1 MDISGCERSYPQN
14 AHSLKNSGRAQCSPR
29 VMNPAM
35 NPYSNPAGHPASNTA
50 APNGCPPRAA
60 QGVNQPGAQNTGIQN
75 TGVQNTRAHSLPAL
89 LIPEDYR
96 ARAVALHARELILRS
111 PQMSAI
117 ALGGFSAGFSA
128 GPSNGFSAGLEKTV
142 EKAGE
147 RPPTE
152 GVVAAGSANAASA
165 AGGGLLQESQPL
177 REILENAVD
186 EAICAID
193 GGRQGNARGHAW
205 GNASAEGADA
215 DGTNVTKPRKFRT
228 KTVQPAPTSWSYPSV
243 EYVPVNRQ
251 TALRYLAAELYGL
264 GVLDL
269 LLDEGQRAGTITDIY
284 VNSPCDIWVGINGT
298 TRPVALSLGNE
309 RRVRDLAERLIR
321 RHGGQL
327 DAAHP
332 AADISDEHGRR
343 IHAIIPPLSERTR
356 LSVRLPARE
365 HPTLAQLQAAGLC
378 DESTAAYLR
387 RMIAERRGF
396 LISGGTG
403 TGKTT
408 LLNALLGLCTPQERL
423 ILLEDTPELTPQ
435 HEQVIA
441 LKTRA
446 ANSEGAGEIG
456 LGELIVQALR
466 MGPDRLVVGECRGAE
481 VVHLLTAM
489 NTGHRGAGTTLHANS
504 AQAVPLRLC
513 ALGAL
518 AGLDSRTVALHTATA
533 FERIIHLEHRDG
545 RRRIEGIY
553 SLHPATQGSEEYL
566 QVRRISTGSEVG
578 Y

>member
-1 MDISGCERSYPQN
+1 
-14 AHSLKNSGRAQCSPR
+14 
-29 VMNPAM
+29 MNPAM
-35 NPYSNPAGHPASNTA
+35 NPSSNPAGHPANNPGS
-50 APNGCPPRAA
+50 PNGCPPRAA
-60 QGVNQPGAQNTGIQN
+60 QGANQPGAQNTG
-75 TGVQNTRAHSLPAL
+75 VQNTRTHSLPAL

-117 ALGGFSAGFSA
+117 ALGGFSGGFSG
-128 GPSNGFSAGLEKTV
+128 GPSNGFSAGV

-147 RPPTE
+147 QPPAE
-152 GVVAAGSANAASA
+152 SVVAAGGANTARAG
-165 AGGGLLQESQPL
+165 GGGLLQEAQPL

-186 EAICAID
+186 EAICTID
-193 GGRQGNARGHAW
+193 GGHLGNTNG
-205 GNASAEGADA
+205 EGTGP
-215 DGTNVTKPRKFRT
+215 DGTNVTKPRKFRA
-228 KTVQPAPTSWSYPSV
+228 KTAPPAPASWSYPSV

-251 TALRYLAAELYGL
+251 TVLRYLAAELYGL
-264 GVLDL
+264 GALDL

-327 DAAHP
+327 DDAHP

-365 HPTLAQLQAAGLC
+365 RPTLAQLQAAGLC
-378 DESTAAYLR
+378 DEATAAYLR

-423 ILLEDTPELTPQ
+423 ILLEDTPELAPQ

-553 SLHPATQGSEEYL
+553 SLQPARQGSEEYL
-566 QVRRISTGSEVG
+566 RVRRISTGSEVG

>member
-1 MDISGCERSYPQN
+1 
-14 AHSLKNSGRAQCSPR
+14 
-29 VMNPAM
+29 MNPT
-35 NPYSNPAGHPASNTA
+35 SNPASNTGN
-50 APNGCPPRAA
+50 PNGYPTRTAQSLNTQSPSTQA
-60 QGVNQPGAQNTGIQN
+60 QGKNAPGMKAPGTKALGTPSAQHMG
-75 TGVQNTRAHSLPAL
+75 ALPAL

-117 ALGGFSAGFSA
+117 ALNGFSGGFGAGFGSGFGTGVSAGF
-128 GPSNGFSAGLEKTV
+128 EKT
-142 EKAGE
+142 EE
-147 RPPTE
+147 RPPAE
-152 GVVAAGSANAASA
+152 GVAAAGSANVASA
-165 AGGGLLQESQPL
+165 AGGELLQDSQPL

-186 EAICAID
+186 EAIYAID
-193 GGRQGNARGHAW
+193 GGCQGNAW
-205 GNASAEGADA
+205 GNANAEGTGV
-215 DGTNVTKPRKFRT
+215 DGTNVTKPRKFRA
-228 KTVQPAPTSWSYPSV
+228 KTAPPAPASWSYPSV

-284 VNSPCDIWVGINGT
+284 VNSPCDIWAGINGT

-365 HPTLAQLQAAGLC
+365 RPTLAQLQASGLC
-378 DESTAAYLR
+378 DEATAAYLR

-423 ILLEDTPELTPQ
+423 ILLEDTPELAPQ

-441 LKTRA
+441 LKTRV

-545 RRRIEGIY
+545 RRRIEGVY

-566 QVRRISTGSEVG
+566 QVRCISTGSEVG

>member
-1 MDISGCERSYPQN
+1 
-14 AHSLKNSGRAQCSPR
+14 
-29 VMNPAM
+29 MNPS
-35 NPYSNPAGHPASNTA
+35 SNPAGHTA
-50 APNGCPPRAA
+50 TPNGYPPRTA
-60 QGVNQPGAQNTGIQN
+60 QSPTTYAPD
-75 TGVQNTRAHSLPAL
+75 TRAHSLPAL

-96 ARAVALHARELILRS
+96 ARAVALHARELILCS

-117 ALGGFSAGFSA
+117 ALGGFSGGFSAGFSA
-128 GPSNGFSAGLEKTV
+128 GVEKTV

-147 RPPTE
+147 RPSVE
-152 GVVAAGSANAASA
+152 GMVAAGSANAASA

-186 EAICAID
+186 EAICVID
-193 GGRQGNARGHAW
+193 GGRQGNAW
-205 GNASAEGADA
+205 GNASAEGTGA
-215 DGTNVTKPRKFRT
+215 DGTNVTKPRKFRA
-228 KTVQPAPTSWSYPSV
+228 KTAPPASWSYPSV

-264 GVLDL
+264 GALDL

-365 HPTLAQLQAAGLC
+365 RPTLAQLQAAGLC
-378 DESTAAYLR
+378 DEATAAYLR

-423 ILLEDTPELTPQ
+423 ILLEDTPELAPQ

-566 QVRRISTGSEVG
+566 QVRCISTGSEVG

>member
-1 MDISGCERSYPQN
+1 
-14 AHSLKNSGRAQCSPR
+14 
-29 VMNPAM
+29 MNPT
-35 NPYSNPAGHPASNTA
+35 SNPASNTGS
-50 APNGCPPRAA
+50 PNGYPTSAVQNLSTQSPSTQA
-60 QGVNQPGAQNTGIQN
+60 QGANQSGAQNTG
-75 TGVQNTRAHSLPAL
+75 AHSLPAL

-117 ALGGFSAGFSA
+117 ALGGFSGGF
-128 GPSNGFSAGLEKTV
+128 NGGF

-147 RPPTE
+147 RPPAE
-152 GVVAAGSANAASA
+152 GATAAHSANT
-165 AGGGLLQESQPL
+165 AGGGSLQESQPL
-177 REILENAVD
+177 REVLENAVD

-193 GGRQGNARGHAW
+193 GGCAGNALGNAL
-205 GNASAEGADA
+205 GNASAA
-215 DGTNVTKPRKFRT
+215 GTNAAKPRKFRA
-228 KTVQPAPTSWSYPSV
+228 KTAPPAPASWSYPSV

-264 GVLDL
+264 GALDL
-269 LLDEGQRAGTITDIY
+269 LLDEGQRFGTITDIY

-321 RHGGQL
+321 RYGGQL

-332 AADISDEHGRR
+332 AADVSDEHGRR

-365 HPTLAQLQAAGLC
+365 RPTLAQLQAAGLC
-378 DESTAAYLR
+378 DEATAAYLR

-423 ILLEDTPELTPQ
+423 ILLEDTPELAPQ

-533 FERIIHLEHRDG
+533 FERIIHLEHREG

-553 SLHPATQGSEEYL
+553 SLHPAVEGSEEYL
-566 QVRRISTGSEVG
+566 QVRRISTEPNVG

>member
-1 MDISGCERSYPQN
+1 
-14 AHSLKNSGRAQCSPR
+14 
-29 VMNPAM
+29 MNPS
-35 NPYSNPAGHPASNTA
+35 NNPASYIASNTA
-50 APNGCPPRAA
+50 NPNGYPTRTA
-60 QGVNQPGAQNTGIQN
+60 QSPSTYAPD
-75 TGVQNTRAHSLPAL
+75 TRAHSLPAL

-117 ALGGFSAGFSA
+117 ALGGFSAGFGGGFGA
-128 GPSNGFSAGLEKTV
+128 GV
-142 EKAGE
+142 EKVGE
-147 RPPTE
+147 RPPVE
-152 GVVAAGSANAASA
+152 GGTAAGSANTASA

-193 GGRQGNARGHAW
+193 GGYP
-205 GNASAEGADA
+205 GNASAAGA
-215 DGTNVTKPRKFRT
+215 GVVKPRKFRN
-228 KTVQPAPTSWSYPSV
+228 KTVQPATASWSYPSV

-251 TALRYLAAELYGL
+251 TALCYLAAELYGL
-264 GVLDL
+264 GALDL

-309 RRVRDLAERLIR
+309 RHVRDLAERLIR

-365 HPTLAQLQAAGLC
+365 RPTLAQLQAAGLC
-378 DESTAAYLR
+378 DEATAAYLR

-423 ILLEDTPELTPQ
+423 ILLEDTPELAPQ

-553 SLHPATQGSEEYL
+553 SLHSAVEGSEEYL

>member
-1 MDISGCERSYPQN
+1 
-14 AHSLKNSGRAQCSPR
+14 
-29 VMNPAM
+29 MNPT
-35 NPYSNPAGHPASNTA
+35 SNPAGQLASNTA
-50 APNGCPPRAA
+50 TPTGYPPRTA
-60 QGVNQPGAQNTGIQN
+60 QSTNQPSAQNMGAQHT
-75 TGVQNTRAHSLPAL
+75 HSLPAL

-96 ARAVALHARELILRS
+96 ARAVALHARELILQS
-111 PQMSAI
+111 PQMSTI
-117 ALGGFSAGFSA
+117 ALGGFSSGF
-128 GPSNGFSAGLEKTV
+128 GGRFGNGFSAGAEKM
-142 EKAGE
+142 GE

-152 GVVAAGSANAASA
+152 GAD
-165 AGGGLLQESQPL
+165 AGGNGLFQESQPL

-193 GGRQGNARGHAW
+193 GGYLGNT
-205 GNASAEGADA
+205 SAEGA
-215 DGTNVTKPRKFRT
+215 GVVKTRKFRAQT
-228 KTVQPAPTSWSYPSV
+228 MQPAPSSWSYPSV

-264 GVLDL
+264 GAFDL

-309 RRVRDLAERLIR
+309 RRVRDLAERLVR
-321 RHGGQL
+321 RRGGQL

-365 HPTLAQLQAAGLC
+365 RPTLAQLQAAGLC
-378 DESTAAYLR
+378 DEATAAYLR

-423 ILLEDTPELTPQ
+423 ILLEDTPELAPQ

-553 SLHPATQGSEEYL
+553 SLHPAVEGSEEYL
-566 QVRRISTGSEVG
+566 QVRRISAGADVG

>member
-1 MDISGCERSYPQN
+1 
-14 AHSLKNSGRAQCSPR
+14 
-29 VMNPAM
+29 MNPTM
-35 NPYSNPAGHPASNTA
+35 NPSNNPAGHPANNPAGHPVNNPGS
-50 APNGCPPRAA
+50 PNGCPPRAA
-60 QGVNQPGAQNTGIQN
+60 QGVNQPGAQNTGVQN
-75 TGVQNTRAHSLPAL
+75 TGAHSLPAL

-117 ALGGFSAGFSA
+117 ALNGFSGGFSGGFGAGVETAAERAPA
-128 GPSNGFSAGLEKTV
+128 GGATV
-142 EKAGE
+142 
-147 RPPTE
+147 
-152 GVVAAGSANAASA
+152 AGSANTASA
-165 AGGGLLQESQPL
+165 ADGGLLQESQPL

-186 EAICAID
+186 EAIYAID
-193 GGRQGNARGHAW
+193 GGCQGNAW
-205 GNASAEGADA
+205 GNANAEGTGA
-215 DGTNVTKPRKFRT
+215 DGSNAAKLRKFRA
-228 KTVQPAPTSWSYPSV
+228 KAAPSAPASWSYPSV
-243 EYVPVNRQ
+243 EYVPVNWQ

-264 GVLDL
+264 GALDL

-327 DAAHP
+327 DAVHP

-365 HPTLAQLQAAGLC
+365 RPTLAQLQAAGLC
-378 DESTAAYLR
+378 DDATAAYLR

-408 LLNALLGLCTPQERL
+408 LLNALLGLCSPQERL
-423 ILLEDTPELTPQ
+423 ILLEDTPELAPQ

-566 QVRRISTGSEVG
+566 QVRRISTGSDVG

>member
-1 MDISGCERSYPQN
+1 
-14 AHSLKNSGRAQCSPR
+14 
-29 VMNPAM
+29 MNPT
-35 NPYSNPAGHPASNTA
+35 SNPASNTGS
-50 APNGCPPRAA
+50 PNGYPTRAVQNLSTQNPNAQA
-60 QGVNQPGAQNTGIQN
+60 QGVNQPSMSQPGAQNACAQNTG
-75 TGVQNTRAHSLPAL
+75 AHSLPAL

-117 ALGGFSAGFSA
+117 VL
-128 GPSNGFSAGLEKTV
+128 NGFSGGFGGGLSGGFGAGF
-142 EKAGE
+142 EKAEE
-147 RPPTE
+147 RAPAE
-152 GVVAAGSANAASA
+152 GAIAAGSANTASA
-165 AGGGLLQESQPL
+165 ADGGLLQESQPL

-186 EAICAID
+186 EAIYAID
-193 GGRQGNARGHAW
+193 GGCQGNAW
-205 GNASAEGADA
+205 GNANAEGTGA
-215 DGTNVTKPRKFRT
+215 DGSNAAKLRKFRA
-228 KTVQPAPTSWSYPSV
+228 KAAPSAPASWSYPSV

-264 GVLDL
+264 GALDL
-269 LLDEGQRAGTITDIY
+269 LLDEGQRSGTITDIY

-332 AADISDEHGRR
+332 AADISDEYGRR

-356 LSVRLPARE
+356 LSVRLPSRE
-365 HPTLAQLQAAGLC
+365 RPTLAQLQVAGLC
-378 DESTAAYLR
+378 DEATAAYLR

-408 LLNALLGLCTPQERL
+408 LLNALLGLCKPQERL
-423 ILLEDTPELTPQ
+423 ILLEDTPELAPQ
-435 HEQVIA
+435 HEQVVA

-566 QVRRISTGSEVG
+566 QVRCISTGSDVG

>member
-1 MDISGCERSYPQN
+1 MDISGCARSYPQN
-14 AHSLKNSGRAQCSPR
+14 AHSLKNLGWAQCSPR
-29 VMNPAM
+29 AM
-35 NPYSNPAGHPASNTA
+35 NPTSNPAN
-50 APNGCPPRAA
+50 PNGYPTRTA
-60 QGVNQPGAQNTGIQN
+60 QSPSTYAPD
-75 TGVQNTRAHSLPAL
+75 TRAHSLPAL

-117 ALGGFSAGFSA
+117 ALGGFGGGFSA
-128 GPSNGFSAGLEKTV
+128 RVSVGFGGGFGNGFSAGV
-142 EKAGE
+142 EKPGEAGE
-147 RPPTE
+147 RPPAE
-152 GVVAAGSANAASA
+152 GTTA

-193 GGRQGNARGHAW
+193 GGCQGNAW
-205 GNASAEGADA
+205 GNASAEGAGT
-215 DGTNVTKPRKFRT
+215 DGTNVTKPRRFRA
-228 KTVQPAPTSWSYPSV
+228 KTAHPVPASWSYPSV

-264 GVLDL
+264 GALDL

-365 HPTLAQLQAAGLC
+365 RPTLAQLQAAGLC
-378 DESTAAYLR
+378 DEATAAYLR

-423 ILLEDTPELTPQ
+423 ILLEDTPELAPQ

-545 RRRIEGIY
+545 RRRIEGVY
-553 SLHPATQGSEEYL
+553 SLHPTVEGSEEYL
-566 QVRRISTGSEVG
+566 QVRRISVGSEVG

>member
-1 MDISGCERSYPQN
+1 
-14 AHSLKNSGRAQCSPR
+14 
-29 VMNPAM
+29 MNPT
-35 NPYSNPAGHPASNTA
+35 SNPASNTGS
-50 APNGCPPRAA
+50 PNGYPTSAVQNLSTQSPSTQA
-60 QGVNQPGAQNTGIQN
+60 QGANQSGAQN
-75 TGVQNTRAHSLPAL
+75 TGVQNTSAHSLPAL

-111 PQMSAI
+111 PQMSAT
-117 ALGGFSAGFSA
+117 ALGGFSGGF
-128 GPSNGFSAGLEKTV
+128 GGGLNAEFERV
-142 EKAGE
+142 GE
-147 RPPTE
+147 RAPAE
-152 GVVAAGSANAASA
+152 GATGAGSAAPAGSANTASA
-165 AGGGLLQESQPL
+165 ASGGLLQESQPL

-193 GGRQGNARGHAW
+193 GGCPGNALGNAL
-205 GNASAEGADA
+205 GNASA
-215 DGTNVTKPRKFRT
+215 DGTNAAKHRKFRA
-228 KTVQPAPTSWSYPSV
+228 KTALPAPASWSYPSV

-264 GVLDL
+264 GALDL
-269 LLDEGQRAGTITDIY
+269 LLDEGQRSGTITDIY
-284 VNSPCDIWVGINGT
+284 VNSPCDIWAGINGT

-365 HPTLAQLQAAGLC
+365 RPTLAQLQATGLC
-378 DESTAAYLR
+378 NEATAAYLR

-423 ILLEDTPELTPQ
+423 ILLEDTPELAPQ

-545 RRRIEGIY
+545 RRCIEGIY
-553 SLHPATQGSEEYL
+553 SLHPAVEGSEEYL
-566 QVRRISTGSEVG
+566 QVRRISTGSDVG

>member
-1 MDISGCERSYPQN
+1 
-14 AHSLKNSGRAQCSPR
+14 
-29 VMNPAM
+29 MNPS
-35 NPYSNPAGHPASNTA
+35 NNPAGHPANNPGS
-50 APNGCPPRAA
+50 PNGYPTRAVQNLSTQNPNAQA
-60 QGVNQPGAQNTGIQN
+60 QGANQPSMSQPGAQNACAQN
-75 TGVQNTRAHSLPAL
+75 TGAHSLPAL

-117 ALGGFSAGFSA
+117 ALNGFSGGFGAGFGSGFGTGVSAGF
-128 GPSNGFSAGLEKTV
+128 EKT
-142 EKAGE
+142 EE
-147 RPPTE
+147 RPPAE
-152 GVVAAGSANAASA
+152 GVAAAGSANVASA
-165 AGGGLLQESQPL
+165 AGGELLQDSQPL

-186 EAICAID
+186 EAIYAID
-193 GGRQGNARGHAW
+193 GGCQGNAW
-205 GNASAEGADA
+205 GNANAEGTGV
-215 DGTNVTKPRKFRT
+215 DGTNVTKLRKFRA
-228 KTVQPAPTSWSYPSV
+228 KTAPPAPASWSYPSV

-264 GVLDL
+264 GALDL

-365 HPTLAQLQAAGLC
+365 RPTLAQLQAAGLC
-378 DESTAAYLR
+378 DEATAAYLR

-423 ILLEDTPELTPQ
+423 ILLEDTPELAPQ

-533 FERIIHLEHRDG
+533 FERIIHLEHREG

-566 QVRRISTGSEVG
+566 QVRRISTESDVG

>member
-1 MDISGCERSYPQN
+1 
-14 AHSLKNSGRAQCSPR
+14 
-29 VMNPAM
+29 MNPAM
-35 NPYSNPAGHPASNTA
+35 NPSNNPGS
-50 APNGCPPRAA
+50 PNGCPPRAV
-60 QGVNQPGAQNTGIQN
+60 QGVNQPGAQNTG
-75 TGVQNTRAHSLPAL
+75 VQNTRTHSLPAL

-111 PQMSAI
+111 PQMSAT
-117 ALGGFSAGFSA
+117 AL
-128 GPSNGFSAGLEKTV
+128 NGFSGGFGGGLNAEFERV
-142 EKAGE
+142 GE
-147 RPPTE
+147 RTPAE
-152 GVVAAGSANAASA
+152 GAIAAGSAAPAGSANTASA
-165 AGGGLLQESQPL
+165 ADGGLLQESQPL

-193 GGRQGNARGHAW
+193 GGHLGNT
-205 GNASAEGADA
+205 NAEGTGAG
-215 DGTNVTKPRKFRT
+215 GTNVMKPRKFRT
-228 KTVQPAPTSWSYPSV
+228 KTVQPAPASWSYPSV

-264 GVLDL
+264 GALDL

-365 HPTLAQLQAAGLC
+365 RPTLAQLQAAGLC
-378 DESTAAYLR
+378 DEATAAYLR

-423 ILLEDTPELTPQ
+423 ILLEDTPELAPQ

-566 QVRRISTGSEVG
+566 QVRRISVESNVG

>member
-1 MDISGCERSYPQN
+1 
-14 AHSLKNSGRAQCSPR
+14 
-29 VMNPAM
+29 MNPAM

-75 TGVQNTRAHSLPAL
+75 TDVQNTRAHSLPAL

-152 GVVAAGSANAASA
+152 GVVAAGGANAVSA

-193 GGRQGNARGHAW
+193 GGCQGNAW

-264 GVLDL
+264 GALDL

-365 HPTLAQLQAAGLC
+365 RPTLAQLQTAGLC
-378 DESTAAYLR
+378 DEATAAYLR

-423 ILLEDTPELTPQ
+423 ILLEDTPELAPQ

-545 RRRIEGIY
+545 RRCIEGIY

>member
-1 MDISGCERSYPQN
+1 
-14 AHSLKNSGRAQCSPR
+14 
-29 VMNPAM
+29 MNPT
-35 NPYSNPAGHPASNTA
+35 SNSAN
-50 APNGCPPRAA
+50 PNGYPTRTAQSLNTQSPSTQA
-60 QGVNQPGAQNTGIQN
+60 QGVNQPSMSQSGAQNA
-75 TGVQNTRAHSLPAL
+75 GVQNTRAHSLPAL

-117 ALGGFSAGFSA
+117 AL
-128 GPSNGFSAGLEKTV
+128 NGFSGGFGGGFETAE
-142 EKAGE
+142 E
-147 RPPTE
+147 RPPAE
-152 GVVAAGSANAASA
+152 GATGAGSAAAAGNVNAASA
-165 AGGGLLQESQPL
+165 ELFQGSQPL

-193 GGRQGNARGHAW
+193 GGCSGNALGNAL
-205 GNASAEGADA
+205 GNASAEGVSTA
-215 DGTNVTKPRKFRT
+215 GTNVVKPRKFRA
-228 KTVQPAPTSWSYPSV
+228 KTALPAPASWSYPSV

-264 GVLDL
+264 GALDL
-269 LLDEGQRAGTITDIY
+269 LLDEGQRAGTISDIY

-298 TRPVALSLGNE
+298 TRLVALSLGNE

-321 RHGGQL
+321 RYGGQL

-365 HPTLAQLQAAGLC
+365 RPTLVQLQAAGLC
-378 DESTAAYLR
+378 DEATAAYLR

-408 LLNALLGLCTPQERL
+408 LLNALLGLCAPQERL
-423 ILLEDTPELTPQ
+423 ILLEDTAELAPQ

-504 AQAVPLRLC
+504 AQAVPLRLF

-553 SLHPATQGSEEYL
+553 SLHPAVEGNEEYL
-566 QVRRISTGSEVG
+566 QVRRISTEPNVG

>member
-1 MDISGCERSYPQN
+1 MDISGCTRSYPQN
-14 AHSLKNSGRAQCSPR
+14 AHSLKSSGWVQCSPR
-29 VMNPAM
+29 AMNPAM
-35 NPYSNPAGHPASNTA
+35 NPSSNPAGHPANNPGS
-50 APNGCPPRAA
+50 PNGCPPRAA
-60 QGVNQPGAQNTGIQN
+60 QGANQPGAQNTG
-75 TGVQNTRAHSLPAL
+75 VQNTRTHSLPAL

-117 ALGGFSAGFSA
+117 ALGGFSGGFSV
-128 GPSNGFSAGLEKTV
+128 GL

-147 RPPTE
+147 RPSVE
-152 GVVAAGSANAASA
+152 GMVAAGSANTASA
-165 AGGGLLQESQPL
+165 AGSGLLQESQPL

-186 EAICAID
+186 EAICTID
-193 GGRQGNARGHAW
+193 GGYQGNTW
-205 GNASAEGADA
+205 GNASAEGTGA
-215 DGTNVTKPRKFRT
+215 DGTNATKPRKFRT

-264 GVLDL
+264 GALDL

-284 VNSPCDIWVGINGT
+284 VNSPCDIWAGINGT

-365 HPTLAQLQAAGLC
+365 RPTLAQLQAAGLC
-378 DESTAAYLR
+378 DEATAAYLR

-423 ILLEDTPELTPQ
+423 ILLEDTPELAPQ

-545 RRRIEGIY
+545 RRRIEGVY
-553 SLHPATQGSEEYL
+553 SLHPAVEGSEEYL
-566 QVRRISTGSEVG
+566 QVRRISVGSEVG

>member
-1 MDISGCERSYPQN
+1 
-14 AHSLKNSGRAQCSPR
+14 
-29 VMNPAM
+29 MNPS
-35 NPYSNPAGHPASNTA
+35 NNPATNA
-50 APNGCPPRAA
+50 ANPNGYPTRTA
-60 QGVNQPGAQNTGIQN
+60 QSPTAQSLSTYAPD
-75 TGVQNTRAHSLPAL
+75 TRAHSLPAL

-111 PQMSAI
+111 PWMSAI
-117 ALGGFSAGFSA
+117 ALGGFGGGFSARFSVGFGGGFGGELSGGFSA
-128 GPSNGFSAGLEKTV
+128 GVEKTV
-142 EKAGE
+142 EKVGE
-147 RPPTE
+147 RPPAE
-152 GVVAAGSANAASA
+152 GGTAASA

-193 GGRQGNARGHAW
+193 GGQP
-205 GNASAEGADA
+205 GNASAAGVGVA
-215 DGTNVTKPRKFRT
+215 KPRRFRA
-228 KTVQPAPTSWSYPSV
+228 KTVQPAPASWSYPSV

-264 GVLDL
+264 GALDL
-269 LLDEGQRAGTITDIY
+269 LLDEGQRAGSITDIY

-298 TRPVALSLGNE
+298 VRPVALSLGNE

-365 HPTLAQLQAAGLC
+365 RPTLAQLQAAGLC
-378 DESTAAYLR
+378 DEATAAYLR

-423 ILLEDTPELTPQ
+423 ILLEDTPELAPQ
-435 HEQVIA
+435 HEQVIP

-545 RRRIEGIY
+545 RRRIEGVY
-553 SLHPATQGSEEYL
+553 SLHPAVEGSEEYL

>member
-1 MDISGCERSYPQN
+1 
-14 AHSLKNSGRAQCSPR
+14 
-29 VMNPAM
+29 MNLT
-35 NPYSNPAGHPASNTA
+35 SNPTSDTA
-50 APNGCPPRAA
+50 NPNGYPTRAA
-60 QGVNQPGAQNTGIQN
+60 QNSTTYAQSPTAYAPD
-75 TGVQNTRAHSLPAL
+75 TRAHTLPAL

-117 ALGGFSAGFSA
+117 ALGGFSGSFSAGFSVGSGGGFGA
-128 GPSNGFSAGLEKTV
+128 GV
-142 EKAGE
+142 EKPGEAGE
-147 RPPTE
+147 RPPAE
-152 GVVAAGSANAASA
+152 GTTAAGSTNTSST
-165 AGGGLLQESQPL
+165 AGSGLLQESQPL

-193 GGRQGNARGHAW
+193 GGHP
-205 GNASAEGADA
+205 GNASVA
-215 DGTNVTKPRKFRT
+215 GTGVVKPRRFRA
-228 KTVQPAPTSWSYPSV
+228 KMAQPTPASWSYPSV

-264 GVLDL
+264 GALDL

-298 TRPVALSLGNE
+298 VRPVALSLGNE

-365 HPTLAQLQAAGLC
+365 RPTLAQLQAAGLC
-378 DESTAAYLR
+378 DEATAAYLR

-423 ILLEDTPELTPQ
+423 ILLEDTPELAPQ

-553 SLHPATQGSEEYL
+553 SLHPATQGSEKYL
-566 QVRRISTGSEVG
+566 QVRRISVESNVG

>member
-1 MDISGCERSYPQN
+1 
-14 AHSLKNSGRAQCSPR
+14 
-29 VMNPAM
+29 MNPT
-35 NPYSNPAGHPASNTA
+35 SNPASNTGN
-50 APNGCPPRAA
+50 PNGYPTRTAQSLNTQSPSTQA
-60 QGVNQPGAQNTGIQN
+60 QGKNAPGMKAPGTKALGTPSAQHMG
-75 TGVQNTRAHSLPAL
+75 ALPAL

-117 ALGGFSAGFSA
+117 ALNGFSGGFGAGFGSGFGTGVSAGF
-128 GPSNGFSAGLEKTV
+128 EKT
-142 EKAGE
+142 EE
-147 RPPTE
+147 RPPAE
-152 GVVAAGSANAASA
+152 GVAAAGSANVASA
-165 AGGGLLQESQPL
+165 AGGELLQDSQPL

-186 EAICAID
+186 EAIYAID
-193 GGRQGNARGHAW
+193 GGCQGNAW
-205 GNASAEGADA
+205 GNANAEGTGV
-215 DGTNVTKPRKFRT
+215 DGTNVTKPRKFRA
-228 KTVQPAPTSWSYPSV
+228 KTAPPAPASWSYPSV

-284 VNSPCDIWVGINGT
+284 VNSPCDIWAGINGT

-365 HPTLAQLQAAGLC
+365 RPTLAQLQAAGLC
-378 DESTAAYLR
+378 DEATAAYLR

-423 ILLEDTPELTPQ
+423 ILLEDTPELAPQ

-545 RRRIEGIY
+545 RRRIEGVY
-553 SLHPATQGSEEYL
+553 SLHPAVEGSEEYL
-566 QVRRISTGSEVG
+566 QVRRISVGSEVG

>member
-1 MDISGCERSYPQN
+1 
-14 AHSLKNSGRAQCSPR
+14 
-29 VMNPAM
+29 MNPT
-35 NPYSNPAGHPASNTA
+35 SNPVSNTGS
-50 APNGCPPRAA
+50 PNGCPTRTAQSLNTQSPSTQA
-60 QGVNQPGAQNTGIQN
+60 QGANRL
-75 TGVQNTRAHSLPAL
+75 GVQNTGAPNTGVHPLPAL

-117 ALGGFSAGFSA
+117 ALNGFSGGFGAGFGSGFGTGVSAGF
-128 GPSNGFSAGLEKTV
+128 EKT
-142 EKAGE
+142 EE
-147 RPPTE
+147 RPPAE
-152 GVVAAGSANAASA
+152 GAIAAGSANTASA
-165 AGGGLLQESQPL
+165 ADGGLLQEIQPL

-193 GGRQGNARGHAW
+193 GGYLEGARGHA
-205 GNASAEGADA
+205 SA
-215 DGTNVTKPRKFRT
+215 DGTNAAKPRKFRP
-228 KTVQPAPTSWSYPSV
+228 KTAPPAPASWSYPSV
-243 EYVPVNRQ
+243 EYMPVNRQ

-264 GVLDL
+264 GALDL

-321 RHGGQL
+321 RYGGQL

-365 HPTLAQLQAAGLC
+365 RPTLAQLQAAGLC
-378 DESTAAYLR
+378 DEATAAYLR
-387 RMIAERRGF
+387 RMMAERRGF

-423 ILLEDTPELTPQ
+423 ILLEDTPELAPQ

-553 SLHPATQGSEEYL
+553 SLHPAVEGSEEYL
-566 QVRRISTGSEVG
+566 QVRRISAESDVG

>member
-1 MDISGCERSYPQN
+1 
-14 AHSLKNSGRAQCSPR
+14 
-29 VMNPAM
+29 MNPS
-35 NPYSNPAGHPASNTA
+35 SNPAGHPANNPRN
-50 APNGCPPRAA
+50 PNGCSPRAA
-60 QGVNQPGAQNTGIQN
+60 QGANQPGAQNTGVQN
-75 TGVQNTRAHSLPAL
+75 TGAHSLPAL

-117 ALGGFSAGFSA
+117 ALGGFSGGFSAGFSG
-128 GPSNGFSAGLEKTV
+128 GPSNGFSAGV

-147 RPPTE
+147 RPPAE

-193 GGRQGNARGHAW
+193 GGCQGNAW
-205 GNASAEGADA
+205 GNTNAEGTGADR
-215 DGTNVTKPRKFRT
+215 TNVTKPRKFRT
-228 KTVQPAPTSWSYPSV
+228 KTVQPAPASWSYPSV

-264 GVLDL
+264 GALGL

-365 HPTLAQLQAAGLC
+365 RPTLAQLQAAGLC
-378 DESTAAYLR
+378 DEATAAYLR

-423 ILLEDTPELTPQ
+423 ILLEDTPELAPQ

-533 FERIIHLEHRDG
+533 FECIIHLEHRDG

-553 SLHPATQGSEEYL
+553 SLHPAVEGSEEYL
-566 QVRRISTGSEVG
+566 QVRRISVGSEVG

>member
-1 MDISGCERSYPQN
+1 
-14 AHSLKNSGRAQCSPR
+14 
-29 VMNPAM
+29 MNPT
-35 NPYSNPAGHPASNTA
+35 SNPASNTGS
-50 APNGCPPRAA
+50 PNGYPTRTAQNPITQSPNAQA
-60 QGVNQPGAQNTGIQN
+60 QGMIQQSMNQPGAQNTG
-75 TGVQNTRAHSLPAL
+75 AHSLPAL

-117 ALGGFSAGFSA
+117 AL
-128 GPSNGFSAGLEKTV
+128 NGFSGGFGAGFGSGFGTGFEKT
-142 EKAGE
+142 EE
-147 RPPTE
+147 RAPAE
-152 GVVAAGSANAASA
+152 GATGVGNVNATSA
-165 AGGGLLQESQPL
+165 ANGGLLQESQPL
-177 REILENAVD
+177 REVLENAVD
-186 EAICAID
+186 EAIHAID
-193 GGRQGNARGHAW
+193 GGCSGNALGNALGHA
-205 GNASAEGADA
+205 SAT
-215 DGTNVTKPRKFRT
+215 GTNAVKYRKFLA
-228 KTVQPAPTSWSYPSV
+228 KTASPAPASWSYPSV

-264 GVLDL
+264 GALDL

-365 HPTLAQLQAAGLC
+365 RPTLAQLQTAGLC
-378 DESTAAYLR
+378 DEATAAYLR

-408 LLNALLGLCTPQERL
+408 LLNALLGLCAPQERL
-423 ILLEDTPELTPQ
+423 ILLEDTPELAPQ

-566 QVRRISTGSEVG
+566 QVRRISIESNVG

>member
-1 MDISGCERSYPQN
+1 
-14 AHSLKNSGRAQCSPR
+14 
-29 VMNPAM
+29 MNPS
-35 NPYSNPAGHPASNTA
+35 SNPAGHPANNPGN
-50 APNGCPPRAA
+50 PNGCSPRAA
-60 QGVNQPGAQNTGIQN
+60 QGANQPGAQNTGVQN
-75 TGVQNTRAHSLPAL
+75 TGAHSLPAL

-117 ALGGFSAGFSA
+117 ALGGFSGGFSA
-128 GPSNGFSAGLEKTV
+128 GFSGGPSNGSSAGF

-152 GVVAAGSANAASA
+152 GVAAAGSANTAST

-193 GGRQGNARGHAW
+193 GGCRGNARG
-205 GNASAEGADA
+205 NTNAEGTGADR
-215 DGTNVTKPRKFRT
+215 TNVVKPRKFRA
-228 KTVQPAPTSWSYPSV
+228 KTVQPAPASWSYPSV
-243 EYVPVNRQ
+243 EYMPVNRQ

-264 GVLDL
+264 GALDL

-284 VNSPCDIWVGINGT
+284 VNSPCDIWAGINGT

-327 DAAHP
+327 DTAHP

-365 HPTLAQLQAAGLC
+365 RPTLAQLQAAGLC
-378 DESTAAYLR
+378 DEATAAYLR

-423 ILLEDTPELTPQ
+423 ILLEDTPELAPQ

>member
-1 MDISGCERSYPQN
+1 MDISGCTRSYPQN
-14 AHSLKNSGRAQCSPR
+14 AHSLKSSGWVQCSPR
-29 VMNPAM
+29 AMNPAM
-35 NPYSNPAGHPASNTA
+35 NPSSNPAGHPANNPGS
-50 APNGCPPRAA
+50 PNGCPPRAA
-60 QGVNQPGAQNTGIQN
+60 QGANQPGAQNTG
-75 TGVQNTRAHSLPAL
+75 VQNTRTHSLPAL

-117 ALGGFSAGFSA
+117 ALGGFSGGFSV
-128 GPSNGFSAGLEKTV
+128 GL

-147 RPPTE
+147 RPSVE
-152 GVVAAGSANAASA
+152 GMVAAGSANTASA
-165 AGGGLLQESQPL
+165 AGSGLLQESQPL

-186 EAICAID
+186 EAICTID
-193 GGRQGNARGHAW
+193 GGYQGNTW
-205 GNASAEGADA
+205 GNASAEGTGA
-215 DGTNVTKPRKFRT
+215 DGTNATKPRKFRT

-264 GVLDL
+264 GALDL

-284 VNSPCDIWVGINGT
+284 VNSPCDIWAGINGT

-356 LSVRLPARE
+356 LSVRLPSRE
-365 HPTLAQLQAAGLC
+365 RPTLAQLQDAGLC
-378 DESTAAYLR
+378 DEATAAYLR

-423 ILLEDTPELTPQ
+423 ILLEDTPELAPQ

-533 FERIIHLEHRDG
+533 FECIIHLEHRDG
-545 RRRIEGIY
+545 HRRIEGIY
-553 SLHPATQGSEEYL
+553 SLHPAVEGSEEYL
-566 QVRRISTGSEVG
+566 QVRRISVGSEVG

>member
-1 MDISGCERSYPQN
+1 
-14 AHSLKNSGRAQCSPR
+14 
-29 VMNPAM
+29 MNPF
-35 NPYSNPAGHPASNTA
+35 NNPAGHPANNPGS
-50 APNGCPPRAA
+50 PNGCPPRAA
-60 QGVNQPGAQNTGIQN
+60 QGVNQSGAQNTGIQN

-117 ALGGFSAGFSA
+117 ALGGFSGGFSAGFSA
-128 GPSNGFSAGLEKTV
+128 GVEKTV

-147 RPPTE
+147 RPPAGDAT
-152 GVVAAGSANAASA
+152 VAGSANTASA

-186 EAICAID
+186 EAICVID
-193 GGRQGNARGHAW
+193 GGCPGNALGNAL
-205 GNASAEGADA
+205 GNASAEGVSTV
-215 DGTNVTKPRKFRT
+215 GTNVVKLRKFRA
-228 KTVQPAPTSWSYPSV
+228 KTVQPAPASWSYPSV

-251 TALRYLAAELYGL
+251 AALRYLAAELYGL
-264 GVLDL
+264 GALDL

-332 AADISDEHGRR
+332 AADISDEYGRR

-365 HPTLAQLQAAGLC
+365 RPTLAQLQAAGLC
-378 DESTAAYLR
+378 DEATAAYLH

-408 LLNALLGLCTPQERL
+408 LLNALLGLCAPQERL
-423 ILLEDTPELTPQ
+423 ILLEDTPELAPQ

-566 QVRRISTGSEVG
+566 QVRRISTEPNVG

>member
-1 MDISGCERSYPQN
+1 MDISGCARSYPQN
-14 AHSLKNSGRAQCSPR
+14 AHSLKNLGRAQCSPKT
-29 VMNPAM
+29 MNPT
-35 NPYSNPAGHPASNTA
+35 SNPTSNTA
-50 APNGCPPRAA
+50 NPSGYPTRATQNSTTYAQSPTANAPD
-60 QGVNQPGAQNTGIQN
+60 
-75 TGVQNTRAHSLPAL
+75 TRAHSLPAL

-96 ARAVALHARELILRS
+96 ARAVALHAREFILRS

-117 ALGGFSAGFSA
+117 ALGGFSGGFSA
-128 GPSNGFSAGLEKTV
+128 GFSVGSGGRFGAEV
-142 EKAGE
+142 EKSGQAGE
-147 RPPTE
+147 RLPAE
-152 GVVAAGSANAASA
+152 GTTAAGSADTASA

-177 REILENAVD
+177 REILENAV
-186 EAICAID
+186 EAAICAID
-193 GGRQGNARGHAW
+193 GGHPA
-205 GNASAEGADA
+205 NASEAGV
-215 DGTNVTKPRKFRT
+215 GVVKPRKIRA
-228 KTVQPAPTSWSYPSV
+228 KTVQPAPASWSYPSV

-251 TALRYLAAELYGL
+251 TALRYLVAELYGL
-264 GVLDL
+264 GALDL

-298 TRPVALSLGNE
+298 VRPVALSLGNE

-332 AADISDEHGRR
+332 AADISDEQSRR

-365 HPTLAQLQAAGLC
+365 RPTLAQLQATGLC
-378 DESTAAYLR
+378 DEATAAYLR

-423 ILLEDTPELTPQ
+423 ILLEDTPELAPQ

-553 SLHPATQGSEEYL
+553 SLHPAVEGSEEYL
-566 QVRRISTGSEVG
+566 QVRPISVGSDVG

>member
-1 MDISGCERSYPQN
+1 
-14 AHSLKNSGRAQCSPR
+14 
-29 VMNPAM
+29 MNHT
-35 NPYSNPAGHPASNTA
+35 SNPAGHLASNTA
-50 APNGCPPRAA
+50 TPTGYVPRAA
-60 QGVNQPGAQNTGIQN
+60 QGTNQPSAQNLGAQNVGAQHT
-75 TGVQNTRAHSLPAL
+75 HSQPAL

-96 ARAVALHARELILRS
+96 ARTVALHARELILRS

-117 ALGGFSAGFSA
+117 ALGGFSAGF
-128 GPSNGFSAGLEKTV
+128 GGGFGNGFGAGAGV
-142 EKAGE
+142 EKPGQVGE
-147 RPPTE
+147 RPLAE
-152 GVVAAGSANAASA
+152 GALAAGGAPTASA

-193 GGRQGNARGHAW
+193 GGYMGS
-205 GNASAEGADA
+205 ASAEGA
-215 DGTNVTKPRKFRT
+215 GVVKTRKFRAQ
-228 KTVQPAPTSWSYPSV
+228 TVQPAPASWSYPSV

-264 GVLDL
+264 GALDL
-269 LLDEGQRAGTITDIY
+269 LLDEGQHAGTITDIY
-284 VNSPCDIWVGINGT
+284 VNSPCDIWVSINGT

-332 AADISDEHGRR
+332 AADISDEHSRR

-365 HPTLAQLQAAGLC
+365 RPTLAQLQAAGLC
-378 DESTAAYLR
+378 DEATVAYLR

-423 ILLEDTPELTPQ
+423 ILLEDTAELAPQ

-553 SLHPATQGSEEYL
+553 SLHPAVEGSEEYL
-566 QVRRISTGSEVG
+566 QVRRISTGADVG

>member
-1 MDISGCERSYPQN
+1 
-14 AHSLKNSGRAQCSPR
+14 
-29 VMNPAM
+29 MNPT
-35 NPYSNPAGHPASNTA
+35 SNPASNTGS
-50 APNGCPPRAA
+50 PNGYPTSAVQNLSTQSPSTQA
-60 QGVNQPGAQNTGIQN
+60 QGANQPGAQNADA
-75 TGVQNTRAHSLPAL
+75 QNTRAHSLPAL

-111 PQMSAI
+111 PHMSAI
-117 ALGGFSAGFSA
+117 AL
-128 GPSNGFSAGLEKTV
+128 NGFSGGFGGGLNAEFERV
-142 EKAGE
+142 GE
-147 RPPTE
+147 RAPVE
-152 GVVAAGSANAASA
+152 GAAVAGSANAASA
-165 AGGGLLQESQPL
+165 ANGGLLQDSQPL

-186 EAICAID
+186 EAIYAID
-193 GGRQGNARGHAW
+193 GGYPGNALENASGNAL
-205 GNASAEGADA
+205 GNASA
-215 DGTNVTKPRKFRT
+215 DGSGLAKPRKFRA
-228 KTVQPAPTSWSYPSV
+228 KTAPPAPASWSYPSV

-251 TALRYLAAELYGL
+251 AALRYLAAELYGL
-264 GVLDL
+264 GALDL
-269 LLDEGQRAGTITDIY
+269 FLDEGQRAGTITDIY

-365 HPTLAQLQAAGLC
+365 RPTLAQLQTAGLC
-378 DESTAAYLR
+378 DEATAAYLR

-423 ILLEDTPELTPQ
+423 ILLEDTPELAPQ

-566 QVRRISTGSEVG
+566 QVRRISIESNVG

>member
-1 MDISGCERSYPQN
+1 
-14 AHSLKNSGRAQCSPR
+14 
-29 VMNPAM
+29 MNPAM
-35 NPYSNPAGHPASNTA
+35 NPSNNPAGHPANNPGS
-50 APNGCPPRAA
+50 PNGCPPCAA
-60 QGVNQPGAQNTGIQN
+60 QGVNQPGAQNTG
-75 TGVQNTRAHSLPAL
+75 VQNTRTHSLPAL

-117 ALGGFSAGFSA
+117 ALGGFSGGFSA
-128 GPSNGFSAGLEKTV
+128 GFSVGL

-152 GVVAAGSANAASA
+152 GVVAADSANAARA
-165 AGGGLLQESQPL
+165 AGGGLFQESQPL

-193 GGRQGNARGHAW
+193 GGCLGNTW
-205 GNASAEGADA
+205 GNVSAEGTGADR
-215 DGTNVTKPRKFRT
+215 TNVTKPRKFRT
-228 KTVQPAPTSWSYPSV
+228 KTVQPAPASWSYPSM

-264 GVLDL
+264 GALDL

-284 VNSPCDIWVGINGT
+284 VNSPCDIWVGINRT

-365 HPTLAQLQAAGLC
+365 RPTLAQLQAAGLC
-378 DESTAAYLR
+378 DEATAAYLC

-408 LLNALLGLCTPQERL
+408 LLNALLGLCRPQERL
-423 ILLEDTPELTPQ
+423 ILLEDTPELAPQ

-545 RRRIEGIY
+545 RRRIEGVY

>member
-1 MDISGCERSYPQN
+1 MDISGCARSYPQN
-14 AHSLKNSGRAQCSPR
+14 AHSLKNSGWAQCSPR

-35 NPYSNPAGHPASNTA
+35 NPSNNPAGHPASNTA

-111 PQMSAI
+111 PHMSAI
-117 ALGGFSAGFSA
+117 ALGGFSGGFGGRLNA
-128 GPSNGFSAGLEKTV
+128 EFERV
-142 EKAGE
+142 GE

-152 GVVAAGSANAASA
+152 GVVAVGGANAVSA

-186 EAICAID
+186 EAICTID
-193 GGRQGNARGHAW
+193 GGHLGNT
-205 GNASAEGADA
+205 NAEGTGA
-215 DGTNVTKPRKFRT
+215 DGTNVMKPRKFRA
-228 KTVQPAPTSWSYPSV
+228 KTVHSAPASWSYPSV

-264 GVLDL
+264 GALDL

-298 TRPVALSLGNE
+298 ARPVALSLGNE

-332 AADISDEHGRR
+332 AADISDEHGKR

-365 HPTLAQLQAAGLC
+365 RPTLAQLQAAGLC
-378 DESTAAYLR
+378 DEATAAYLR

-423 ILLEDTPELTPQ
+423 ILLEDTPELAPQ

-466 MGPDRLVVGECRGAE
+466 MGPDRLVVGECRGVE

-553 SLHPATQGSEEYL
+553 SLHPAVEGSEEYL

>member
-1 MDISGCERSYPQN
+1 MT
-14 AHSLKNSGRAQCSPR
+14 
-29 VMNPAM
+29 
-35 NPYSNPAGHPASNTA
+35 SNTA
-50 APNGCPPRAA
+50 NPNGYPTRTA
-60 QGVNQPGAQNTGIQN
+60 QSPTTYAPD
-75 TGVQNTRAHSLPAL
+75 TRAHSLPAL

-117 ALGGFSAGFSA
+117 ALGGFSGGFRA

-147 RPPTE
+147 RPPAGGAT
-152 GVVAAGSANAASA
+152 VAGGATAASA

-186 EAICAID
+186 EAICTID
-193 GGRQGNARGHAW
+193 GGHLGNT
-205 GNASAEGADA
+205 NAEGTGA
-215 DGTNVTKPRKFRT
+215 DGTNVVKPRKFRP
-228 KTVQPAPTSWSYPSV
+228 KTAPPAPASWSYPSV

-264 GVLDL
+264 GALDL
-269 LLDEGQRAGTITDIY
+269 LLDEGQRSGTITDIY

-332 AADISDEHGRR
+332 AADISDEYGRR

-356 LSVRLPARE
+356 LSVRLPSRE
-365 HPTLAQLQAAGLC
+365 RPTLAQLQVAGLC
-378 DESTAAYLR
+378 DEATAAYLR

-408 LLNALLGLCTPQERL
+408 LLNALLGLCKPQERL
-423 ILLEDTPELTPQ
+423 ILLEDTPELAPQ
-435 HEQVIA
+435 HEQVVA

-566 QVRRISTGSEVG
+566 QVRCISTGSDVG

>member
-1 MDISGCERSYPQN
+1 
-14 AHSLKNSGRAQCSPR
+14 
-29 VMNPAM
+29 MNPS
-35 NPYSNPAGHPASNTA
+35 NNPAGYPANNPGS
-50 APNGCPPRAA
+50 PNGYPTRAVQNLSTQNPNAQA
-60 QGVNQPGAQNTGIQN
+60 QGVNQPSMSQPGAQNACAQNTG
-75 TGVQNTRAHSLPAL
+75 AHSLPAL

-117 ALGGFSAGFSA
+117 AL
-128 GPSNGFSAGLEKTV
+128 NGFSGGFGAGFGSGFGTGVSAGVETV
-142 EKAGE
+142 EE
-147 RPPTE
+147 RAPAE
-152 GVVAAGSANAASA
+152 GATAAVSANTASA
-165 AGGGLLQESQPL
+165 ASGGLLQDSQPL

-186 EAICAID
+186 EAIYAID
-193 GGRQGNARGHAW
+193 GRCTGNALVNTS
-205 GNASAEGADA
+205 GNAVGNALENASA
-215 DGTNVTKPRKFRT
+215 DGTNAAKPRKFRT
-228 KTVQPAPTSWSYPSV
+228 KVAPPAPASWSYPSV

-264 GVLDL
+264 GALDL

-321 RHGGQL
+321 RYGGQL

-365 HPTLAQLQAAGLC
+365 RPTLAQLQAAGLC
-378 DESTAAYLR
+378 DEATAAYLR

-423 ILLEDTPELTPQ
+423 ILLEDTPELAPQ

-446 ANSEGAGEIG
+446 ANSEGTGEIG

-553 SLHPATQGSEEYL
+553 SLRPATQGSEEYL
-566 QVRRISTGSEVG
+566 QVRRISVEPNVG

>member
-1 MDISGCERSYPQN
+1 
-14 AHSLKNSGRAQCSPR
+14 
-29 VMNPAM
+29 MNPS
-35 NPYSNPAGHPASNTA
+35 NNPAEHTASYA
-50 APNGCPPRAA
+50 ANPNGYPTRT
-60 QGVNQPGAQNTGIQN
+60 AQNSTTYAQSPI
-75 TGVQNTRAHSLPAL
+75 TYAPDTRAHSLPAL

-128 GPSNGFSAGLEKTV
+128 GVSVGFGGGFGAGAEKV
-142 EKAGE
+142 GE
-147 RPPTE
+147 RPPVE
-152 GVVAAGSANAASA
+152 GGTAAGSANTASA

-193 GGRQGNARGHAW
+193 GGQP
-205 GNASAEGADA
+205 GNASAAGA
-215 DGTNVTKPRKFRT
+215 GVVKPRKFRAT
-228 KTVQPAPTSWSYPSV
+228 AVHPAPASWSYPSV

-264 GVLDL
+264 GALDL

-284 VNSPCDIWVGINGT
+284 VNSPCDIWVGIDGT
-298 TRPVALSLGNE
+298 VRPVALSLGNE

-365 HPTLAQLQAAGLC
+365 RPTLAQLQAAGLC
-378 DESTAAYLR
+378 DEATAAYLR

-423 ILLEDTPELTPQ
+423 ILLEDTPELAPQ

>member
-1 MDISGCERSYPQN
+1 
-14 AHSLKNSGRAQCSPR
+14 
-29 VMNPAM
+29 MNPT
-35 NPYSNPAGHPASNTA
+35 SNPASNTGN
-50 APNGCPPRAA
+50 PNGYPTRTAQSLNTQSPSTQA
-60 QGVNQPGAQNTGIQN
+60 QGKNAPGMKAPGTKALGTPSAQHMG
-75 TGVQNTRAHSLPAL
+75 ALPAL

-117 ALGGFSAGFSA
+117 ALNGFSGGFGAGFGSGFGTGVSAGF
-128 GPSNGFSAGLEKTV
+128 EKT
-142 EKAGE
+142 EE
-147 RPPTE
+147 RPPAE
-152 GVVAAGSANAASA
+152 GVAAAGSANVASA
-165 AGGGLLQESQPL
+165 AGGELLQDSQPL

-186 EAICAID
+186 EAIYAID
-193 GGRQGNARGHAW
+193 GGCQGNAW
-205 GNASAEGADA
+205 GNANAEGTGV
-215 DGTNVTKPRKFRT
+215 DGTNVTKPRKFRA
-228 KTVQPAPTSWSYPSV
+228 KTAPPAPASWSYPSV

-284 VNSPCDIWVGINGT
+284 VNSPCDIWAGINGT

-365 HPTLAQLQAAGLC
+365 RPTLAQLQTAGLC
-378 DESTAAYLR
+378 DEATAAYLR

-408 LLNALLGLCTPQERL
+408 LLNALLRLCTPQERL
-423 ILLEDTPELTPQ
+423 ILLEDTPELAPQ

>member
-1 MDISGCERSYPQN
+1 MQ
-14 AHSLKNSGRAQCSPR
+14 
-29 VMNPAM
+29 V
-35 NPYSNPAGHPASNTA
+35 
-50 APNGCPPRAA
+50 
-60 QGVNQPGAQNTGIQN
+60 QGTNRLGAQNAG
-75 TGVQNTRAHSLPAL
+75 AHSLPAL

-111 PQMSAI
+111 QQMSAA
-117 ALGGFSAGFSA
+117 ALNGFSGGFSAGF
-128 GPSNGFSAGLEKTV
+128 EKT
-142 EKAGE
+142 EE
-147 RPPTE
+147 RPPAE
-152 GVVAAGSANAASA
+152 GATGAHSANTAN
-165 AGGGLLQESQPL
+165 GGLLQESQPL

-193 GGRQGNARGHAW
+193 GGCAGNAW
-205 GNASAEGADA
+205 GNTSAN
-215 DGTNVTKPRKFRT
+215 GTGLAKPRKFRA
-228 KTVQPAPTSWSYPSV
+228 KAVPSEPASWSYPSV

-264 GVLDL
+264 GALDL

-365 HPTLAQLQAAGLC
+365 RPTLAQLQAAGLC
-378 DESTAAYLR
+378 DEATAAYLR

-423 ILLEDTPELTPQ
+423 ILLEDTPELAPQ

-553 SLHPATQGSEEYL
+553 SLHPTTQGSEEYL
-566 QVRRISTGSEVG
+566 QVRRISTEPNVG

>member
-1 MDISGCERSYPQN
+1 
-14 AHSLKNSGRAQCSPR
+14 
-29 VMNPAM
+29 MNPT
-35 NPYSNPAGHPASNTA
+35 NNPAEHTASYA
-50 APNGCPPRAA
+50 ANPNGYPTRTA
-60 QGVNQPGAQNTGIQN
+60 QSPSTYAPD
-75 TGVQNTRAHSLPAL
+75 TRAHSLPAL

-117 ALGGFSAGFSA
+117 ALDGFSGGFSSGFGGGFGGELSGGFSAGV
-128 GPSNGFSAGLEKTV
+128 EKTV
-142 EKAGE
+142 EKVGE
-147 RPPTE
+147 RPPAE
-152 GVVAAGSANAASA
+152 GVTAAGNANTASA
-165 AGGGLLQESQPL
+165 AGGGLLQDSQPL

-193 GGRQGNARGHAW
+193 GGHPGNA
-205 GNASAEGADA
+205 NVE
-215 DGTNVTKPRKFRT
+215 GTNVAKPRRFRA
-228 KTVQPAPTSWSYPSV
+228 KTAHPTPASWSYPSV

-264 GVLDL
+264 GALDL
-269 LLDEGQRAGTITDIY
+269 LLDEEQRAGTITDIY

-365 HPTLAQLQAAGLC
+365 RPTLAQLQAAGLC
-378 DESTAAYLR
+378 DEATAAYLR

-423 ILLEDTPELTPQ
+423 ILLEDTPELAPQ

-518 AGLDSRTVALHTATA
+518 AGLDSRTVDLHTATA

-545 RRRIEGIY
+545 RRRIEGVY
-553 SLHPATQGSEEYL
+553 SLHPAVEGNEEYL

>member
-1 MDISGCERSYPQN
+1 
-14 AHSLKNSGRAQCSPR
+14 
-29 VMNPAM
+29 MNPTR
-35 NPYSNPAGHPASNTA
+35 NPASNTGN
-50 APNGCPPRAA
+50 PNGYPTRTAQSLNTQSPSTQA
-60 QGVNQPGAQNTGIQN
+60 QGKNAPGMKAPGTKALGTPSAQHMG
-75 TGVQNTRAHSLPAL
+75 ALPAL

-117 ALGGFSAGFSA
+117 ALNGFSGGFGAGFGSGFGTGVSAGF
-128 GPSNGFSAGLEKTV
+128 EKT
-142 EKAGE
+142 EE
-147 RPPTE
+147 RPPAE
-152 GVVAAGSANAASA
+152 GVAAAGSANVASA
-165 AGGGLLQESQPL
+165 AGGELLQDSQPL

-186 EAICAID
+186 EAIYAID
-193 GGRQGNARGHAW
+193 GGCQGNAW
-205 GNASAEGADA
+205 GNANAEGTGV
-215 DGTNVTKPRKFRT
+215 DGTNVTKPRKFRA
-228 KTVQPAPTSWSYPSV
+228 KTAPPAPASWSYPSV

-264 GVLDL
+264 GALGL

-365 HPTLAQLQAAGLC
+365 RPTLAQLQAAGLC
-378 DESTAAYLR
+378 DEATAAYLR

-423 ILLEDTPELTPQ
+423 ILLEDTPELAPQ

-553 SLHPATQGSEEYL
+553 SLHPATQGSEKYL
-566 QVRRISTGSEVG
+566 QVRRISVESNVG

>member
-1 MDISGCERSYPQN
+1 MDISVHARSYPQN
-14 AHSLKNSGRAQCSPR
+14 AHSLKNSGWAQCSPR

-152 GVVAAGSANAASA
+152 GVVAAGGANAVSA

-193 GGRQGNARGHAW
+193 GGCQGNAW
-205 GNASAEGADA
+205 GNASAEGTGA
-215 DGTNVTKPRKFRT
+215 DGTNVAKPRKFRT
-228 KTVQPAPTSWSYPSV
+228 KTVQPAPASWSYPSV

-264 GVLDL
+264 GALGL

-365 HPTLAQLQAAGLC
+365 RPTLAQLQASGLC
-378 DESTAAYLR
+378 DEATAAYLR

-423 ILLEDTPELTPQ
+423 ILLEDTPELAPQ

-545 RRRIEGIY
+545 RRRIEGVY

>member
-1 MDISGCERSYPQN
+1 
-14 AHSLKNSGRAQCSPR
+14 
-29 VMNPAM
+29 MNPS
-35 NPYSNPAGHPASNTA
+35 NNPAEHTASYA
-50 APNGCPPRAA
+50 ANPNGYPTRTA
-60 QGVNQPGAQNTGIQN
+60 QSPTAQSPT
-75 TGVQNTRAHSLPAL
+75 VQSPTTYAPDTCAHSLPAL

-111 PQMSAI
+111 PWMSAI
-117 ALGGFSAGFSA
+117 ALGGFGGGFST
-128 GPSNGFSAGLEKTV
+128 GFGNGFSGGLSGGFSTAV

-147 RPPTE
+147 RPPAE
-152 GVVAAGSANAASA
+152 GATAAGSANTASA

-193 GGRQGNARGHAW
+193 GGHP
-205 GNASAEGADA
+205 GNASAAGA
-215 DGTNVTKPRKFRT
+215 GVVKPRKFRAQT
-228 KTVQPAPTSWSYPSV
+228 AHPAPASWSYPSV

-264 GVLDL
+264 GALDL

-298 TRPVALSLGNE
+298 VRPVALSLGNE
-309 RRVRDLAERLIR
+309 RRVRDFAERLIR

-365 HPTLAQLQAAGLC
+365 RPTLAQLQAAGLC
-378 DESTAAYLR
+378 DEATAAYLR

-423 ILLEDTPELTPQ
+423 ILLEDTPELAPQ

-545 RRRIEGIY
+545 RRRIEGVY
-553 SLHPATQGSEEYL
+553 SLHPAVEGSEEYL
-566 QVRRISTGSEVG
+566 QVRRISVGSEVG

>member
-1 MDISGCERSYPQN
+1 
-14 AHSLKNSGRAQCSPR
+14 
-29 VMNPAM
+29 MNPS
-35 NPYSNPAGHPASNTA
+35 NNPAEHTASHTA
-50 APNGCPPRAA
+50 NPNGYPTRTA
-60 QGVNQPGAQNTGIQN
+60 QSPTMYAPD
-75 TGVQNTRAHSLPAL
+75 TRAHSLPAL

-117 ALGGFSAGFSA
+117 ALGGL
-128 GPSNGFSAGLEKTV
+128 SAGLSAGV
-142 EKAGE
+142 ETAGE
-147 RPPTE
+147 RPPVE
-152 GVVAAGSANAASA
+152 GGTAAGSSNTASA
-165 AGGGLLQESQPL
+165 ADGGLLQEPQPL
-177 REILENAVD
+177 SEILENAVD
-186 EAICAID
+186 EAICTID
-193 GGRQGNARGHAW
+193 GGYL
-205 GNASAEGADA
+205 GNASKEGT
-215 DGTNVTKPRKFRT
+215 GVVKPRKFRA
-228 KTVQPAPTSWSYPSV
+228 KTVQAAPVSWSYPSV

-251 TALRYLAAELYGL
+251 TALRYLATELYGL
-264 GVLDL
+264 GALDL
-269 LLDEGQRAGTITDIY
+269 LLEEGQRAGTITDIY
-284 VNSPCDIWVGINGT
+284 VNSPCDIWMGINGT

-309 RRVRDLAERLIR
+309 RRVRELAERLIR
-321 RHGGQL
+321 RYGGQL
-327 DAAHP
+327 DATHP

-365 HPTLAQLQAAGLC
+365 RPTLAQLQAGGLC
-378 DESTAAYLR
+378 DEATAAYLH
-387 RMIAERRGF
+387 RMMTERRGF

-408 LLNALLGLCTPQERL
+408 LLNALLGLCKPQERL
-423 ILLEDTPELTPQ
+423 ILLEDTAELAPQ

-446 ANSEGAGEIG
+446 ANSEGVGEIG

-489 NTGHRGAGTTLHANS
+489 NTGHRGAGTTLHVNS

-545 RRRIEGIY
+545 RRCIEGIY